1 MARIRVEG
9 EGVEKGNA
17 AGTAVFPGL
26 AYGVAV
32 IGTHHKAMAGLP
44 EVGVKLAV

>member
-1 MARIRVEG
+1 MNAARVHRHG
-9 EGVEKGNA
+9 RHDGNT
-17 AGTAVFPGL
+17 AGTAVFPRL

-44 EVGVKLAV
+44 EVGVKPAV